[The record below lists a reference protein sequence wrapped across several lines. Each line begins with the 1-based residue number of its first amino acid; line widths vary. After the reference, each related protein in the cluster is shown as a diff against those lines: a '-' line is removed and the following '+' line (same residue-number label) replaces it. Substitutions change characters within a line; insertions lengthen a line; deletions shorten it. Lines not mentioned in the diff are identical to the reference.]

1 MIRLTHDEMRA
12 LGREAEGVRL
22 TDGSG
27 FLGQLTVYHN
37 LHCVVSWTLR
47 SRQQQSW
54 T

>member
-22 TDGSG
+22 TDDSG

-37 LHCVVSWTLR
+37 LHCVVRGNFLCQ
-47 SRQQQSW
+47 QQQSW